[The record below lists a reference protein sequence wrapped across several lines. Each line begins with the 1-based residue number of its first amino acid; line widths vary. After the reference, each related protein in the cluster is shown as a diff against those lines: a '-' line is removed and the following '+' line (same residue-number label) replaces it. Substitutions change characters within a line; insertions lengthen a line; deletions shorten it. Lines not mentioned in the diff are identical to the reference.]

1 MDAVPM
7 FGLSETQLGDF
18 PISQIC
24 SYDLLILDS
33 LEFIS
38 CIAKCMG
45 KSNIKYFRVA
55 YVHGGSLHSY

>member
-1 MDAVPM
+1 M
-7 FGLSETQLGDF
+7 FCFSETPLGDF
-18 PISQIC
+18 LILQFC
-24 SYDLLILDS
+24 SYDLLLLDG

-45 KSNIKYFRVA
+45 QSSIKYFRVA